1 MARSDQR
8 RTLSMDCL
16 EKREV
21 LTAGGPTVDAQYMLE
36 VLNLVRAN
44 PAAGA
49 EWVQS
54 KVDAETQVTLS
65 YYNVDL
71 NAVKQAI
78 ASSPK
83 RQPLGWDARVAA
95 AAQAHSDDMAAN
107 RFQSH
112 SGSDGSNLDQRLDRA
127 GFTNRAKATENAFAY
142 AKSVDNSM
150 QAFLIDWGVKDGGHR
165 RNILQPDATD
175 DQDGSDVVGI
185 GITESAR
192 FGFGPKVVTQNIAR
206 QNGARALILGAVFED
221 ADRDGRFSYK
231 EGRGDV
237 SISVKNLGNGQVS
250 SVQSWDAGGYQMAV
264 DPGRYE
270 VTARVGNKVVNR
282 QTVDVNKANVKVDFN
297 LSSPWLNTVV
307 DEGAAAPVVPTV
319 PVVSVPAVSTPAP
332 VVTVEPISVPVSSM
346 PASTPK
352 VDLNARVAAEPEAQP
367 VVVSMG
373 RAVSSPTPTPK
384 VATVTTPQPAKTE
397 TPAPQP
403 RKVDVS
409 HAIDAW
415 YDSSISWS
423 TPWKAR

>member
-21 LTAGGPTVDAQYMLE
+21 LTAGGPTAEAQYMLE
-36 VLNLVRAN
+36 VMNLVRTN

-71 NAVKQAI
+71 NAVKQSI

-83 RQPLGWDARVAA
+83 RQPLGWDARLTA

-150 QAFLIDWGVKDGGHR
+150 QAFLVDWGVQDGGHR
-165 RNILQPDATD
+165 RNLLQPDATD

-185 GITESAR
+185 GITESR
-192 FGFGPKVVTQNIAR
+192 RLGFGPKVVTQNFAR
-206 QNGARALILGAVFED
+206 QHGAKALILGVAFDD
-221 ADRDGRFSYK
+221 ADRDGRFSYQ

-237 SISVKNLGNGQVS
+237 SITVKNVASGQVS
-250 SVQSWDAGGYQMAV
+250 SLGSWDAGGYQVAV

-297 LSSPWLNTVV
+297 LSNPWLNTVV
-307 DEGAAAPVVPTV
+307 DEGAAAPVVPTQ
-319 PVVSVPAVSTPAP
+319 PVAPAP
-332 VVTVEPISVPVSSM
+332 VVSTPTPAVTVKPVSVPVS
-346 PASTPK
+346 TPSQTPT
-352 VDLNARVAAEPEAQP
+352 VDLNARVAAEPEAPP

-373 RAVSSPTPTPK
+373 RAVSTPTSTPK
-384 VATVTTPQPAKTE
+384 IVTVSTPEPSRSE
-397 TPAPQP
+397 TPVP
-403 RKVDVS
+403 RTQTVDVS

-415 YDSSISWS
+415 YDSSINWS